1 MILNFQ
7 NFSSFIVVISIF
19 LFLTAPLYAAD
30 FQIVPEACTGENA
43 TDLEQCGL
51 CQVLETGKNIFQY
64 GLYLAATIAVFFLVI
79 AGFRY
84 VTAGSQE
91 EISSAKEAMQKT
103 IYGLL
108 IIIVAWVL
116 VNSIMYALGYGG
128 EGATWYNFKC

>member
-1 MILNFQ
+1 MASNFQ
-7 NFSSFIVVISIF
+7 NFSSFIIIISIF
-19 LFLTAPLYAAD
+19 LFLAAPLYAAD

-43 TDLEQCGL
+43 TNLEQCGL
-51 CQVLETGKNIFQY
+51 CQILETGKNIFQY

-79 AGFRY
+79 AGFLY
-84 VTAGSQE
+84 VTAESPE
-91 EISSAKEAMQKT
+91 KVSSAKEAVQKA

-128 EGATWYNFKC
+128 NGATWYNFKC